1 MSKQVSE
8 TITAQIF
15 EALKTDVL
23 LGRFAPNERLQADAL
38 RVKYEVSL
46 SPIREALQRLAA
58 TGLVVA
64 SERRGF
70 RVAGVTRVDLADLG
84 RTRRHI
90 ERTAVAEAMRLGD
103 GVWEAD
109 LARAIQA
116 LSKAT
121 RISGGRMAY
130 SPEWEARHRDFHLA
144 MVKGC
149 DSPRLIQI
157 WSGLFDQGI
166 RYRRI
171 AQMLDLYHGDTP
183 SEHMELYELVIARDQ
198 RALDRIESHVGVCAR
213 LIAETLDD
221 DLLRCAEIIA
231 RNLADEE
238 QSVDVG
244 GTRGGET
251 GPRRKQ
257 VCSTEM
263 TLVSGQESSHD

>member
-8 TITAQIF
+8 TITGQIF

-23 LGRFAPNERLQADAL
+23 LGRVAPNARLQVDAL
-38 RVKYEVSL
+38 RAKYDVSL
-46 SPIREALQRLAA
+46 SPIREALQKLAT

-70 RVAGVTRVDLADLG
+70 RVAGLTRDDLADLG

-90 ERTAVAEAMRLGD
+90 ERTAIVEAMRLGD
-103 GVWEAD
+103 DDWEAD
-109 LARAIQA
+109 VARAIHA

-121 RISGGRMAY
+121 FVSDGRLAY
-130 SPEWEARHRDFHLA
+130 SPEWETRHREFHLA

-149 DSPRLIQI
+149 GSPRLIQI

-183 SEHMELYELVIARDQ
+183 SEHIELSELVIARDH
-198 RALDRIESHVGVCAR
+198 RALDRIDSHVGVCAR

-221 DLLRCAEIIA
+221 DLLRCAEAIA
-231 RNLADEE
+231 KKLADEE
-238 QSVDVG
+238 QSLGVG
-244 GTRGGET
+244 ALRSVQTGCAAETAPINRG
-251 GPRRKQ
+251 
-257 VCSTEM
+257 
-263 TLVSGQESSHD
+263 SGNDTAGDLK

>member
-1 MSKQVSE
+1 MGKQVSE
-8 TITAQIF
+8 TITNQIF

-23 LGRFAPNERLQADAL
+23 LGRIAPNERLQVDAL
-38 RVKYEVSL
+38 REKYDVSL
-46 SPIREALQRLAA
+46 SPIREALQKLVA

-70 RVAGVTRVDLADLG
+70 RVAGLTRADLADLG

-103 GVWEAD
+103 DDWEAD
-109 LARAIQA
+109 VARAIHA

-121 RISGGRMAY
+121 RVSDGRLAY

-171 AQMLDLYHGDTP
+171 AQMLGLYHGDTP
-183 SEHMELYELVIARDQ
+183 SEHIELSELVIARDQ
-198 RALDRIESHVGVCAR
+198 RALDRIESHVGVSAR
-213 LIAETLDD
+213 LIAEALDD
-221 DLLRCAEIIA
+221 DLLRCAEMIA
-231 RNLADEE
+231 KKLADEE
-238 QSVDVG
+238 QSLG
-244 GTRGGET
+244 IGALRGGAI
-251 GPRRKQ
+251 GPPRKR
-257 VCSTEM
+257 VRSTEAAA
-263 TLVSGQESSHD
+263 VPGRESSDD